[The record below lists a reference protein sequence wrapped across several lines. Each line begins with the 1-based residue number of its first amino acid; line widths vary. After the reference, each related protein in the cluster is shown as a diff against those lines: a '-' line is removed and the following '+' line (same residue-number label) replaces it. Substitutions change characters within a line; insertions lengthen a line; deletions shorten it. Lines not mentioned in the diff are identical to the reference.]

1 MQLIILAALLATL
14 AHSEAAPALAT
25 APAYAAQLLGGEH
38 ARLLCLL
45 VTMFAA
51 PFATACDGGWFIAR
65 LRRNPLTNCQ
75 HWQQAGQRY
84 ERLQLGALWLWL
96 SGSLAVIY
104 LWDWPQLVRIQW
116 GWNNWTLVDDLLVL
130 APVVG
135 SLLLVWLTFYF
146 VERTAHRLRQ
156 SPQQH
161 QTLFAYLAWQCRHYL
176 AMALLPAFVVLAIQ
190 DVSAHYGQ
198 QWNFVATTA
207 HLSWLAIPA
216 LALMVIALPLLL
228 RRMWPT
234 TELPAN
240 ELRSEL
246 VAISAQCQTPL
257 TQILVWET
265 NGRLANA
272 AVAGVSRHCRYLFL
286 TDALLA
292 QLAPSEIAAVV
303 RHELAHLQRRH
314 LILRLLLLTLPGLA
328 WFALQPLFGIELD
341 LLSTSS
347 PYSLAVSGIYLAYA
361 ALVVGGYS
369 KLLEYDAD
377 LAAVFDEQGELDA
390 DSARDLIHA
399 LAVLQGPNGDSR
411 FSWLHPATSA
421 RIIWIRRVL
430 MKPAEGIAYRQRLDQ
445 VARLIYASTFA
456 LVALMAIAAILL

>member
-25 APAYAAQLLGGEH
+25 APTFAVTFFGGEQG
-38 ARLLCLL
+38 RLAGLL
-45 VTMFAA
+45 LTMFAA
-51 PFATACDGGWFIAR
+51 PCATACDGGWFIIR
-65 LRRNPLTNCQ
+65 LRRNPLTHCQ
-75 HWQQAGQRY
+75 QWQQAGQRY
-84 ERLQLGALWLWL
+84 ERLQLAAIWLWL
-96 SGSLAVIY
+96 AGSLAVIY
-104 LWDWPQLVRIQW
+104 LWDWPQIVRGEW
-116 GWNNWTLVDDLLVL
+116 DWSDWPLVDDLLVL
-130 APVVG
+130 MPVIG
-135 SLLLVWLTFYF
+135 SLFLVWLTFYF
-146 VERTAHRLRQ
+146 VERTAHRMRQ

-161 QTLFAYLAWQCRHYL
+161 QTLLAYLAWQCRHYL
-176 AMALLPAFVVLAIQ
+176 AMALIPALVVLGLQ
-190 DVSAHYGQ
+190 DVSAHLGSK
-198 QWNFVATTA
+198 WNIVAASA
-207 HLSWLAIPA
+207 HLSWLVIPA
-216 LALMVIALPLLL
+216 LVVMVVALPLLL
-228 RRMWPT
+228 RRLWPT
-234 TELPAN
+234 MELPAD

-246 VAISAQCQTPL
+246 EAISAQCQTPL

-272 AVAGVSRHCRYLFL
+272 AVAGVSRYCRILFL

-292 QLAPSEIAAVV
+292 QLAPTEIAAVV

-328 WFALQPLFGIELD
+328 WFALQPLLGIELD

-361 ALVVGGYS
+361 AIVVGGYS

-377 LAAVFDEQGELDA
+377 LAAVIDAQGELNA

-399 LAVLQGPNGDSR
+399 LAVLQGPIGDSR

-421 RIIWIRRVL
+421 RIRWIRRVL
-430 MKPAEGIAYRQRLDQ
+430 TMPADGIAYRGRLDQ
-445 VARLIYASTFA
+445 VARLIFAMTFA
-456 LVALMAIAAILL
+456 LLGLMAVATILL